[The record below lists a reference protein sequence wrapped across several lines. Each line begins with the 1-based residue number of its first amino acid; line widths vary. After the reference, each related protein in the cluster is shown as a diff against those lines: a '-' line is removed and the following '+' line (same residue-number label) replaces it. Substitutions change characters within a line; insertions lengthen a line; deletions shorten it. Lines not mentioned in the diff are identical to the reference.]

1 MVNSF
6 MNIEELITAFAE
18 NKGWDKQYRLIIQ
31 LGKQLPPLN
40 EDEKIEGNQ
49 VKGCESL
56 AWLVI
61 EQQGATYHL
70 KMASDTRVVS
80 GLMMILFILF
90 EGKNAQQ
97 IAAIDSDAIFQQLG
111 LLHHLS
117 PSRANGLLAI
127 VNKIKSL

>member
-1 MVNSF
+1 MSSSL
-6 MNIEELITAFAE
+6 MSIEQLIDAFAE
-18 NKGWDKQYRLIIQ
+18 NRGWDKQYRLIIQ
-31 LGKQLPPLN
+31 LGKQLPALH
-40 EDEKIEGNQ
+40 EDEKNDENQ

-56 AWLVI
+56 AWLVV
-61 EQQGATYHL
+61 EQQGEGYHF

-97 IAAIDSDAIFQQLG
+97 IKALDSDAVFQKLG

-117 PSRANGLLAI
+117 PSQPMVSLLLL
-127 VNKIKSL
+127 IK